1 MMTILSGWRHTYL
14 GHATRMNDSRIP
26 KQVLYGELLAE
37 RRPYSRPKRRYQ
49 VICKS
54 SMPGLPISHEVCEEP
69 AKERVMW
76 RGTSCKGAASCED
89 RIMAEVKMRKLKGKE
104 TGQILLAAAT
114 VTDCSD
120 LTFLEFAM
128 RGAQLSKIMLAFV
141 CFNTFL

>member
-1 MMTILSGWRHTYL
+1 
-14 GHATRMNDSRIP
+14 
-26 KQVLYGELLAE
+26 
-37 RRPYSRPKRRYQ
+37 
-49 VICKS
+49 
-54 SMPGLPISHEVCEEP
+54 
-69 AKERVMW
+69 
-76 RGTSCKGAASCED
+76 
-89 RIMAEVKMRKLKGKE
+89 MAEVKMRKLKGKE